1 MKGNKTSKIL
11 VPILMASIAGTMVT
25 ANARDFNVYAGTTT
39 NLLGAEITVA
49 GFKSTG
55 KVGVD
60 YTLPT
65 VTLSDNSFD
74 LVQELVDPRGAV
86 LKNVTSVFKPS
97 HSGTYTLKYKAV
109 KDGTI
114 TTTTETMKIQV
125 SKSDYAINLP
135 TNSPYVLLDTVKTGT
150 TLRIPVPELTVDGET
165 VTDLNKLS
173 VIITAEDNTTTE
185 LTNSNIKTDANGV
198 KYFEYVPSTNGVYDI
213 EYRFEE
219 NQVCQAIKSQRII
232 AKDSFDYSNIKLS
245 MSYSSTKPTSAV
257 IGNEVT
263 LPQVAVKDTNNGSQ
277 AINAYVDVKVY
288 YRGTSADRLATP
300 EEVEVKDYKFT
311 PTKEGDYSVTYQAR
325 ISYFDGETEHK
336 IETAKST
343 FEISDVKDSEAP
355 TPMVVNSYKVDENG
369 KITHIANGY
378 SQDANGKVT
387 ENFVE
392 LTGDE
397 TDEEIMELLGSRA
410 NTIPSTVVIPNG
422 KTEVRVAIPAIYGRD
437 NAVDGTAL
445 TYTRSV
451 RNSDNG
457 TQTTVNKNFEDS
469 ESVSAGEITYYTF
482 KDAGT
487 YTFRFKAADSEKT
500 TANSDILS
508 YTVKVVNENNFKAG
522 TPVVTMESFSEYVYN
537 NTTLTFSKP
546 SATDT
551 KTDYVDNRL
560 EITTTYHFVTTT
572 GTTTPVE
579 ITETNDNGKYELNLE
594 EIIRGLVENDEVAD
608 ASEITNIILTAST
621 TNDGGVEGKVV
632 RNIALINTIDD
643 EAPIITS
650 TGSDFADA
658 IASENSVAD
667 SKSFKQRD
675 KVFLPEMNFEDNS
688 GSVLSSSVVVT
699 DPNGSKVNVY
709 NSQSVNEDDGTGIS
723 YVTISGGYFTA
734 DYAGVYQIKYTVK
747 DSGGNAVYATY
758 GIEVQLSETPTLYLA
773 NISDFENKEYQL
785 GTEIFPPKAGLYLNG
800 KYMTPDDS
808 TDDLEINTS
817 WTIAPAV
824 WDDSFLPSG
833 LTQEEQEEYKENWEL
848 ENRIQTPEITQVN
861 GKNVSFRPTVAGV
874 YTIRYTGSYTNSTG
888 TTVVEDERIVKI
900 TVKDL
905 TKPSITILEQEYKTF
920 PIYEKEYVA
929 NKEVII
935 PGFVVTDSYDLDSV
949 KRSVEVTGYDGKSI
963 TPKYIKALEEYTE
976 SEIEAEVKAANPQGE
991 METGAWETLID
1002 EKIVEFKKY
1011 HTDYAGMYSF
1021 IPNGNGTHTVYYVA
1035 VDGNGNEA
1043 KSDAQYVYVGDC
1055 ENPVL
1060 DFGTT
1065 SVQNSVIPTS
1075 VKVGTTY
1082 ELNMSELVK
1091 YCSDNKSE
1099 IEDGTLKVTAVLRNS
1114 SGTKQENLF
1123 GSSSDVNRYKWTL
1136 SETGSYTLYIT
1147 LTDEAGKTTTKE
1159 FTIKS
1164 TADESKET
1172 KVTEVVG
1179 IILIVLSLA
1188 VLAGVIVYFVVT
1200 GRKMRP
1206 GSSKKARK
1214 NSKK

>member
-25 ANARDFNVYAGTTT
+25 ANARDFNVYANPT
-39 NLLGAEITVA
+39 NLLGAEISVS

-65 VTLSDNSFD
+65 VTLSDSSFD
-74 LVQELVDPRGAV
+74 LVRELVDPRGAV
-86 LKNVTSVFKPS
+86 LKNVTNVFKPS

-109 KDGTI
+109 KDGAI
-114 TTTTETMKIQV
+114 TTTTETMKIEV

-150 TLRIPVPELTVDGET
+150 TLRIPVPELTVDGE
-165 VTDLNKLS
+165 VESDLNKLN
-173 VIITAEDNTTTE
+173 VIVTAEDNTTTE
-185 LTNSNIKTDANGV
+185 FTNSNVKTDSNGV

-219 NQVCQAIKSQRII
+219 NHVCQAIKSQRFI
-232 AKDSFDYSNIKLS
+232 AKESFDYSNIKLS
-245 MSYSSTKPTSAV
+245 MSYSSTKPTSAI
-257 IGNEVT
+257 IGKEVE
-263 LPQVAVKDTNNGSQ
+263 LPKVSVKDTNNGSQ
-277 AINAYVDVKVY
+277 AISAYVDVKVY
-288 YRGTSADRLATP
+288 YRGTSANRLATP

-311 PTKEGDYSVTYQAR
+311 PNKEGDYSVTYQAR
-325 ISYFDGETEHK
+325 ISYFDGQTEHK

-369 KITHIANGY
+369 KITHIADSY
-378 SQDANGKVT
+378 TQDATGKVT
-387 ENFVE
+387 ENFVA
-392 LTGDE
+392 LSGDE
-397 TDEEIMELLGSRA
+397 TEEEIMELLGSRA
-410 NTIPSTVVIPNG
+410 NAIPSVVVIPNG
-422 KTEVRVAIPAIYGRD
+422 KTEVRVAIPAIYGKD

-451 RNSDNG
+451 RYTDSG
-457 TQTTVNKNFEDS
+457 SQTTVNKNFEDT
-469 ESVSAGEITYYTF
+469 ETVSAGEITYYTF
-482 KDAGT
+482 KDATT
-487 YTFRFKAADSEKT
+487 YTFRFKAADSDKDT
-500 TANSDILS
+500 TNYDILS
-508 YTVKVVNENNFKAG
+508 YTVKVVHENDFKAG

-537 NTTLTFSKP
+537 DTTLTFAKP

-560 EITTTYHFVTTT
+560 NIATTYHFVKSS
-572 GTTTPVE
+572 GATTTPVE

-594 EIIRGLVENDEVAD
+594 EIIRDLVANDDTIND
-608 ASEITNIILTAST
+608 ASELTNIVLTAKT

-643 EAPIITS
+643 KTPIITS
-650 TGSDFADA
+650 DGNDFADA
-658 IASENSVAD
+658 IASLNSVTD
-667 SKSFKQRD
+667 SRSFKQRD
-675 KVFLPEMNFEDNS
+675 KVFLPDMNFEDNH
-688 GSVLSSSVVVT
+688 GSVLTSSVVVT

-709 NSQSVNEDDGTGIS
+709 NSQSVNDDDGSIS
-723 YVTISGGYFTA
+723 SVTIKDGYFTA

-808 TDDLEINTS
+808 TDDLTINTS

-833 LTQEEQEEYKENWEL
+833 LTPEEQKEYKENWEL

-861 GKNVSFRPTVAGV
+861 GKNVSFKATVAGV

-905 TKPSITILEQEYKTF
+905 TKPVITILENEYKTF

-935 PGFVVTDSYDLDSV
+935 PGFVVTESYDLDSV

-991 METGAWETLID
+991 MESGAWETLID

-1035 VDGNGNEA
+1035 VDGNGNEV
-1043 KSDAQYVYVGDC
+1043 KSDGQKVYIGDC
-1055 ENPVL
+1055 DNPVL
-1060 DFGTT
+1060 DFGST
-1065 SVQNSVIPTS
+1065 SVQNTVIPTS

-1099 IEDGTLKVTAVLRNS
+1099 IEDGTLKVTAVLRNA

-1136 SETGSYTLYIT
+1136 NETGNYTLYIT
-1147 LTDEAGKTTTKE
+1147 LTDKAGKTTTKE

-1164 TADESKET
+1164 TAKESKET

-1206 GSSKKARK
+1206 GSSKKAKRS
-1214 NSKK
+1214 SKK